1 MIPDVVV
8 VIHGAAGVK
17 DDVVADDG
25 AGVDHHTSADHHS
38 LAQADVRSE
47 HGSRVDSVY
56 NLLPPPP
63 NRFKDASSGAIVADG
78 HDDGVVVEL
87 IEVGDGSQD
96 RQAQDDRSR
105 EGRIIVQEA
114 DGLTV

>member
-25 AGVDHHTSADHHS
+25 AGVDHHAGADHHS

-56 NLLPPPP
+56 NLLPPRP
-63 NRFKDASSGAIVADG
+63 NRFKEAGPGAVVADG
-78 HDDGVVVEL
+78 HDDGAVVEL
-87 IEVGDGSQD
+87 IQLGDGS
-96 RQAQDDRSR
+96 
-105 EGRIIVQEA
+105 
-114 DGLTV
+114 